1 MIIVYCVSCCKAG
14 IQESRNSWNEIEKN
28 RKLKV

>member
-14 IQESRNSWNEIEKN
+14 IRESRYRWNEIEKIG
-28 RKLKV
+28 K